1 MTTEEIIEYVF
12 VPMKRHINLGDFHNA
27 ETAMR
32 ERSEA
37 SIEKQLES
45 QRNLR
50 EGLNIWELEERE
62 NFLKMQQL
70 KREQEEI
77 MSEKVRVDE
86 DRASAL
92 FRKDLLEFIEANPG
106 TSMDNLVLTFEKS
119 RYDISDH
126 IMVLRNAG
134 SIKSQQC
141 RESFVVYEEDSE
153 EEEES

>member
-32 ERSEA
+32 ERCEA
-37 SIEKQLES
+37 SIEKQLDS

-62 NFLKMQQL
+62 NFLLMQQL
-70 KREQEEI
+70 KKEQEEI
-77 MSEKVRVDE
+77 MREKVRLDD
-86 DRASAL
+86 DRANAL
-92 FRKDLLEFIEANPG
+92 FRKDLLEFIKANPG

-126 IMVLRNAG
+126 VQVLQNAG
-134 SIKSQQC
+134 EIKRQSC
-141 RESFVVYEEDSE
+141 RESFVLDDEDHE
-153 EEEES
+153 EEEEF